1 MSFLQI
7 WFVML
12 VVASPISFMAYGWD
26 KRQAKQNGR
35 RVPEKKLHSIDA
47 IGGWPGGLLAQ
58 QFFRHKTQKGSFQIK
73 FWLTVVMHVVGVI
86 FIAR

>member
-26 KRQAKQNGR
+26 KLFGDN
-35 RVPEKKLHSIDA
+35 
-47 IGGWPGGLLAQ
+47 
-58 QFFRHKTQKGSFQIK
+58 
-73 FWLTVVMHVVGVI
+73 
-86 FIAR
+86 